1 MKYLLDTN
9 ACIAII
15 NGEPSSVRARLQ
27 KALAQ
32 DAEIFVSVVS
42 LFELQYGVAKSSK
55 PEFNQ
60 KRLGT
65 FLAGPIVV
73 LPFDHDDAKEA
84 GSIRA
89 ALERIGK
96 PIGAYDLLIAGQ
108 ARNGQFTV
116 VTSNVSEFSRVKGL
130 TWQNWETG
138 A

>member
-15 NGEPSSVRARLQ
+15 NGEPASVRAGLQ
-27 KALAQ
+27 KASAQ
-32 DAEIFVSVVS
+32 GAEIFVSVVS

-60 KRLGT
+60 KRLAT

-73 LPFDHDDAKEA
+73 LPFDDAGAKEA

-89 ALERIGK
+89 ALEVVGK

-116 VTSNVSEFSRVKGL
+116 VTSDVSEFSRVKGL
-130 TWQNWETG
+130 NWQNWETG